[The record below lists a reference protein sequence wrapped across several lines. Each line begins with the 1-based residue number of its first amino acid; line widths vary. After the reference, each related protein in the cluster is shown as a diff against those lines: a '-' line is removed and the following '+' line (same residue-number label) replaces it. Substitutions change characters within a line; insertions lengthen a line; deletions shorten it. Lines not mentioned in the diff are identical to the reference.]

1 MEDMA
6 PFTDD
11 FARNLYVFS
20 WINTMAMLNNH
31 IYIIIYIYL
40 EPSFDPS
47 LGWLTFN
54 FMSQNLDIPWVK
66 TGFQRTVGYIAWRWR
81 TVDDIQI
88 GFMDVHRGR
97 WRCFFNT
104 SYQRN
109 LENWKTWGI
118 IESWLA
124 VHIYVYIYNYIYTII
139 YIMCVLFLLAFTLI

>member
-20 WINTMAMLNNH
+20 WINTMAMLNSQ
-31 IYIIIYIYL
+31 IYIYIYYIHIYL

-54 FMSQNLDIPWVK
+54 FMGQNLDIPWVK
-66 TGFQRTVGYIAWRWR
+66 TGFQRTVAYIAWRWR
-81 TVDDIQI
+81 TVDVFSRVIK
-88 GFMDVHRGR
+88 G
-97 WRCFFNT
+97 T
-104 SYQRN
+104 S
-109 LENWKTWGI
+109 KAGGI

-124 VHIYVYIYNYIYTII
+124 VHIYIYNVCIVSFGI
-139 YIMCVLFLLAFTLI
+139 YINLKLER